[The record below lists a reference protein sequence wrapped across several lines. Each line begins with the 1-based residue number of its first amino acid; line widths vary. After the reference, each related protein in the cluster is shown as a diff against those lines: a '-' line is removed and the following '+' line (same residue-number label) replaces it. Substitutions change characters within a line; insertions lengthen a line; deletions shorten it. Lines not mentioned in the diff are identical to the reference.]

1 MILDEYYN
9 HSSIIV
15 LYWKRKG
22 QDAEHSAE
30 DKDYDVHFGTTGRQL
45 HCTAS
50 QLEITGLSGG
60 LVSEGEQSKQS
71 EQVVV
76 RAERNS

>member
-1 MILDEYYN
+1 MILDGYYN

-50 QLEITGLSGG
+50 QLEIK
-60 LVSEGEQSKQS
+60 LVPLPASHCADC
-71 EQVVV
+71 
-76 RAERNS
+76 R